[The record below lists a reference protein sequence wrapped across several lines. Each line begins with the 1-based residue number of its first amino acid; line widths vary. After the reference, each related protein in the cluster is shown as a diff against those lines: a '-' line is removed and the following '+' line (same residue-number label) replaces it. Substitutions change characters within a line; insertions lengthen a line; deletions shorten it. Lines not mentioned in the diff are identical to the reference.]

1 MAEILV
7 VEIVKSRFSI
17 LYPTSILKKRLSR
30 YHILQQVCITQSELT
45 DKTGQPEAFGG

>member
-1 MAEILV
+1 VAAITAV
-7 VEIVKSRFSI
+7 QIVKSHFCITLRKQ
-17 LYPTSILKKRLSR
+17 KKRLSR